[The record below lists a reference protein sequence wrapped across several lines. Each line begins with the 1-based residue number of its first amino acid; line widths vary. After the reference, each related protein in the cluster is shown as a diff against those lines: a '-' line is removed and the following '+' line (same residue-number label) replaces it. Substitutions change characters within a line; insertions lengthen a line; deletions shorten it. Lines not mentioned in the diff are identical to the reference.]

1 MSDYISLILAGLVS
15 IFLVLYVIKVRRL
28 EKENIRIQEN
38 INQTQLYFDE
48 VMGHSDSIRRYRHD
62 LRKHIRI
69 VEEFLREGESY
80 KDFEE
85 YRELENYMSAMQND
99 VESTRKNRFCGH
111 ALLNAICEIKMRE
124 CEEAD
129 VSFETD
135 ISYSDLSFL
144 DSFHLT
150 GILMNLLDN
159 ALEAQQVIGV
169 GEPRR
174 ITLKLEQDQPADDP
188 AYDSAD
194 HPADDP
200 AGRSRLRISVGNT
213 VAAGK
218 KPDFQSRKA
227 DRMNHGFGLGIA
239 KEYSAVYG
247 GQLSF
252 HLDEVKHFLMIST
265 DLYG

>member
-1 MSDYISLILAGLVS
+1 MSDYISLILTGLVS
-15 IFLVLYVIKVRRL
+15 IFLVIYVIRMRKL
-28 EKENIRIQEN
+28 EKENIRMQEN
-38 INQTQLYFDE
+38 VNQTQLYFDE
-48 VMGHSDSIRRYRHD
+48 VTGHADNVRRYRHD

-69 VEEFLREGESY
+69 VEEFLSESESY
-80 KDFEE
+80 KDYEE
-85 YRELENYMSAMQND
+85 YRELENFMSAMQND
-99 VESTRKNRFCGH
+99 VESTRKYRFCGH

-124 CEEAD
+124 CEEAG

-135 ISYSDLSFL
+135 ISYSDLAFL

-159 ALEAQQVIGV
+159 ALEAQQEISG

-174 ITLKLEQDQPADDP
+174 ITLRLVQAEQIPDGL
-188 AYDSAD
+188 SAKT
-194 HPADDP
+194 
-200 AGRSRLRISVGNT
+200 SVRISVGNT

-227 DRMNHGFGLGIA
+227 DKMNHGFGLGIA

-252 HLDEVKHFLMIST
+252 HLDEEKHFLTIST